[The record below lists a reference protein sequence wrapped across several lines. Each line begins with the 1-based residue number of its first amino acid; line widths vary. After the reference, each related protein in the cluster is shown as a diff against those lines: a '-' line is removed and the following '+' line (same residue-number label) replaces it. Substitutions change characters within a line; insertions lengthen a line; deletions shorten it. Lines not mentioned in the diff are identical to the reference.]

1 MRVEHVAFQMPDPRA
16 AADWYAAQLGFRLV
30 KAWDEPPYGRFL
42 VDAGGAVVLE
52 IYRNDAAPVPD
63 YAATDPLCVHLA
75 FVAVD
80 LEAERDRLLAAG
92 ATLAQEVYE
101 TPSGDRIAMLRD
113 PWGFPLQLVNRAVAL
128 R

>member
-1 MRVEHVAFQMPDPRA
+1 MRIEHIAFQMPDPRA
-16 AADWYAAQLGFRLV
+16 AAEWYAEHLGFRVL
-30 KAWDEPPYGRFL
+30 KSWDDPPFGRFM

-52 IYRNDAAPVPD
+52 IYRNEAAPVPD
-63 YAATDPLCVHLA
+63 YTTVDPLCVHVA
-75 FVAVD
+75 FVAVH

-101 TPSGDRIAMLRD
+101 TPTGDRIAMLRD
-113 PWGFPLQLVNRAVAL
+113 PWGFPLQLVNRAVGL